1 MHAQSKG
8 CLILNSPAF
17 LTSPSDNM
25 QLFGNCFCFGTAA
38 CTEAFEECDCAR
50 LKKIGIVHCLHARC
64 LYNAPVKF
72 IGLPGKCFFKR
83 RKRCF
88 AEAARGGKQKDSSA
102 FRKAAE
108 LFSIELLITVT
119 PLMKTTS
126 VAIII
131 SISLFRG
138 FVIMPRYDFCV
149 KNFAAFHVDPM
160 RKILYNKSIRR
171 GFI

>member
-1 MHAQSKG
+1 
-8 CLILNSPAF
+8 
-17 LTSPSDNM
+17 M

-38 CTEAFEECDCAR
+38 CTELLKNVTAAR
-50 LKKIGIVHCLHARC
+50 LKKIGIVHCLPARC

-88 AEAARGGKQKDSSA
+88 AEAAWSRKQKYSSV
-102 FRKAAE
+102 FHKAAE

-126 VAIII
+126 VAIVI

-171 GFI
+171 GIV

>member
-1 MHAQSKG
+1 
-8 CLILNSPAF
+8 
-17 LTSPSDNM
+17 M

-38 CTEAFEECDCAR
+38 CTELLKNVTAAR

-64 LYNAPVKF
+64 LYNAPIKF

-88 AEAARGGKQKDSSA
+88 AEAARGGKQKYSSA

-108 LFSIELLITVT
+108 LFSIELLITVM
-119 PLMKTTS
+119 PLIKITS
-126 VAIII
+126 VAIVI

-171 GFI
+171 GIV